1 MNNIVILG
9 YVTKDLELKETASGV
24 KYVRFSIAVSRKFKN
39 EEGEYEADFF
49 NVVAWRKTA
58 EYISEYSG
66 KGKRIAISGRLQNS
80 NYTDKDGNDRISTE
94 IVANEVQ
101 IIDKIVKDN
110 NSVQEEE
117 TTLNEAKNS
126 ELDDAVFAE
135 FGDSIEI
142 DDSEIA
148 F

>member
-1 MNNIVILG
+1 MNNVNILG
-9 YVTKDLELKETASGV
+9 YITKDLELKETSNGV

-39 EEGEYEADFF
+39 EDGEYEADFF

-58 EYISEYSG
+58 EYICEYSG

-101 IIDKIVKDN
+101 IIDKIVKDD
-110 NSVQEEE
+110 NSIQEEE
-117 TTLNEAKNS
+117 TALNEAKNS
-126 ELDDAVFAE
+126 ELDDAIFAE

-142 DDSEIA
+142 DDSDIS

>member
-9 YVTKDLELKETASGV
+9 NITRDLELKETSNGV

-39 EEGEYEADFF
+39 EDGEYEADFF

-101 IIDKIVKDN
+101 IIDKIIKDD
-110 NSVQEEE
+110 NSIQEEE
-117 TTLNEAKNS
+117 TALNEAKNS

-142 DDSEIA
+142 DDDDIS